1 MRVTSFSEGTLQKS
15 TECLKVMSFYSL
27 GLASGGG
34 GPPILKVFVH
44 QIVIFTVEAP
54 PPEAKVGSAA
64 VPCNSLTLFTLARV
78 SGNRPILQ
86 SIAWEMTHEKIGT
99 GRQ

>member
-1 MRVTSFSEGTLQKS
+1 MSES
-15 TECLKVMSFYSL
+15 MSSYSVRL
-27 GLASGGG
+27 GPEGG

-64 VPCNSLTLFTLARV
+64 VPCNFLTLFTLARV
-78 SGNRPILQ
+78 SRKRPILQ
-86 SIAWEMTHEKIGT
+86 SIAWEMSHQKIGT